1 MRLRTITASAVMVL
15 ASFTGMFTAGTVA
28 AAAATP
34 HAAVSHTS
42 LWWDG
47 ATCRAFTEY
56 ERYGHGIAFHR
67 MVVDSRHADTYLR
80 SDVALWAHDL
90 HRHASRATGRLD
102 RSYLWDDCN
111 TTGD

>member
-1 MRLRTITASAVMVL
+1 MKLRKLAAAVAL
-15 ASFTGMFTAGTVA
+15 GTA
-28 AAAATP
+28 AAAAV
-34 HAAVSHTS
+34 AVPAGASVTTSHTS
-42 LWWDG
+42 LWWDS

-90 HRHASRATGRLD
+90 HRHASRATAALD
-102 RSYLWDDCN
+102 RMYVFEDCT